1 MNPELSRTI
10 AETADSMGID
20 LEPASPETG
29 AEAEALRLFRVLA
42 KRDHAAALAAVR
54 LFDEGATQG
63 DILEAM
69 REAVA
74 ALPAIH

>member
-29 AEAEALRLFRVLA
+29 VEAEALRLFRVLA